1 MSQKIPRLP
10 DEHLGRAREIVAEKR
25 TKQKCKVCYDRGYIG
40 TNQDNMLVPCS
51 KCVDVE
57 GVMEGWRAYVA
68 ETPAL
73 KELYGD
79 YFEDEEEESTDESE
93 GEDKDEEEGGSEESD
108 KS

>member
-1 MSQKIPRLP
+1 MSEKIPCLP

-79 YFEDEEEESTDESE
+79 YFEDEKEESADENE
-93 GEDKDEEEGGSEESD
+93 GEDKYEEGGSKESD